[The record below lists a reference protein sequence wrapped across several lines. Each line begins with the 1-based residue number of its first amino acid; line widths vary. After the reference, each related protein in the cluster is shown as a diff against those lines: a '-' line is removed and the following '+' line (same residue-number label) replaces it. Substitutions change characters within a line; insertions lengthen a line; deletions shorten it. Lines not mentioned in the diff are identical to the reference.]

1 MSMYKERIMNPVPA
15 IKVHEC
21 PEPSEG
27 AKLFDGTL
35 EEEYFWF
42 DILLTYDENKFLKK
56 VIHSWVMSVFTIDQ

>member
-35 EEEYFWF
+35 EEEYF
-42 DILLTYDENKFLKK
+42 
-56 VIHSWVMSVFTIDQ
+56 